1 MSIEWPTLGMMPVVI
16 SLVVSE
22 ATAQQDQPQNNP
34 KCIS

>member
-1 MSIEWPTLGMMPVVI
+1 MSIELPTLGMMPIVI

-22 ATAQQDQPQNNP
+22 ATAQQDQPQDNP